1 MYLNHNSNYYI
12 ISYIYI
18 LYLNISLFDDDVDKH
33 DNFFIY
39 YHNSIPYL

>member
-33 DNFFIY
+33 DNFF
-39 YHNSIPYL
+39 YLLP

>member
-12 ISYIYI
+12 ISYIYYI

-33 DNFFIY
+33 DNFF
-39 YHNSIPYL
+39 YLLP